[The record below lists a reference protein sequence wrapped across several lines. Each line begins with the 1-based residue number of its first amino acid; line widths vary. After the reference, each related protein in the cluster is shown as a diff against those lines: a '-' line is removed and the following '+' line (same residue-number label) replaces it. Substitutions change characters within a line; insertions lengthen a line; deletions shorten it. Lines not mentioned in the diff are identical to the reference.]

1 MDLCEGRQEQSVAL
15 AETIA
20 VHFDASADWLL
31 TGYGRPFP
39 ARALGDNYHD
49 FFLPQED
56 MTGWCFDLMRICS
69 GRHDA
74 TLLCLRQS
82 PDGHFALGAVSVEFV
97 LGTA

>member
-1 MDLCEGRQEQSVAL
+1 M
-15 AETIA
+15 
-20 VHFDASADWLL
+20 HFDASADWLL